1 MCTSNN
7 KQKSD
12 NLRQSG
18 IELLRIVAIV
28 MVLVCHANARVLGLP
43 SRAEVFSVPAPSIAR
58 MLFGAMAVYGVN
70 IFVMISG
77 WFGIHAKPKGLAKL
91 LFGVLFLLWGIYAVF
106 LLTGNATFNMHDI
119 KVCLALTDEYWFVMA
134 YVGLYI
140 FSPVLNAFVEKA
152 SKRELQL
159 LLVGFYVFQCYY
171 CWASGTLDYFSGYSI
186 TFFFGLYLT
195 ARYFRLYPVRILS
208 RHGGLVYVAS
218 LAVVTTVSVVALV
231 LVGNWARM
239 LRYDNPLVIVGAI
252 GLLNAFSHLRFH
264 SRLVN
269 SLATACFAVYIIHFD
284 PLVFHYFAM
293 AVKSIYNSTSGLV
306 TVAAISMFLVAV
318 FLACWLVDRVRLWVS
333 RKIFIPKSLQR

>member
-91 LFGVLFLLWGIYAVF
+91 LFEVLFLLWGIYAVF

-239 LRYDNPLVIVGAI
+239 LRYDNPLAIVGAI

-284 PLVFHYFAM
+284 PLVFHYFVM

-318 FLACWLVDRVRLWVS
+318 FLACWLIDRVRLCAS
-333 RKIFIPKSLQR
+333 RFVFR

>member
-1 MCTSNN
+1 MDNHQN
-7 KQKSD
+7 LDKS
-12 NLRQSG
+12 RQSG
-18 IELLRIVAIV
+18 IELLRIIAIF
-28 MVLVCHANARVLGLP
+28 MVLAGHANARVLGLP
-43 SRAEVFSVPAPSIAR
+43 SPSDFVSSTSSSVMR
-58 MLFGAMAVYGVN
+58 MLFSSVVVGGVDN
-70 IFVMISG
+70 FVMISG
-77 WFGIHAKPKGLAKL
+77 WFGIHAKPRGLAKL
-91 LFGVLFLLWGIYAVF
+91 LFEVFFLLWGIYAVF
-106 LLTGNATFNMHDI
+106 LLTGNATLNAHDI
-119 KVCLALTDEYWFVMA
+119 KVCLTLTDEYWFVMA

-186 TFFFGLYLT
+186 AFFFGLYLT

-318 FLACWLVDRVRLWVS
+318 FLACWLIDSVRLCAS
-333 RKIFIPKSLQR
+333 RFVFR

>member
-91 LFGVLFLLWGIYAVF
+91 LFEVLFLLWGIYAVF

-218 LAVVTTVSVVALV
+218 LAVVTMVSVVALV

-264 SRLVN
+264 NRLVN

-318 FLACWLVDRVRLWVS
+318 FLACWLIDRVRLCAS
-333 RKIFIPKSLQR
+333 RFVFR

>member
-43 SRAEVFSVPAPSIAR
+43 SRVEVFSVPAPSIAR

-91 LFGVLFLLWGIYAVF
+91 FFEVLFLLWGIYAVF
-106 LLTGNATFNMHDI
+106 LLTGNATFNMYDI

-318 FLACWLVDRVRLWVS
+318 FLACWLIDRVRLCAS
-333 RKIFIPKSLQR
+333 RFVFR

>member
-43 SRAEVFSVPAPSIAR
+43 SRAEVFSVLAPSIAR

-91 LFGVLFLLWGIYAVF
+91 LFEVLFLLWGIYAVF

-269 SLATACFAVYIIHFD
+269 NLATACFAVYIIHFD

-318 FLACWLVDRVRLWVS
+318 FLACWLIDRVRLCAS
-333 RKIFIPKSLQR
+333 RFVFR

>member
-77 WFGIHAKPKGLAKL
+77 WFGIHAKPKSLAKL
-91 LFGVLFLLWGIYAVF
+91 LFEVLFLLWGIYAVF

-264 SRLVN
+264 SCLVN
-269 SLATACFAVYIIHFD
+269 NLATACFAVYIIHFD

-318 FLACWLVDRVRLWVS
+318 FLACWLIDSVRLCAS
-333 RKIFIPKSLQR
+333 RFVFR

>member
-77 WFGIHAKPKGLAKL
+77 WFGIHAKPKGLANL
-91 LFGVLFLLWGIYAVF
+91 LFEVLFLLWGIYAVF

-159 LLVGFYVFQCYY
+159 LLVGFYVF
-171 CWASGTLDYFSGYSI
+171 
-186 TFFFGLYLT
+186 
-195 ARYFRLYPVRILS
+195 
-208 RHGGLVYVAS
+208 
-218 LAVVTTVSVVALV
+218 
-231 LVGNWARM
+231 
-239 LRYDNPLVIVGAI
+239 
-252 GLLNAFSHLRFH
+252 
-264 SRLVN
+264 
-269 SLATACFAVYIIHFD
+269 
-284 PLVFHYFAM
+284 
-293 AVKSIYNSTSGLV
+293 
-306 TVAAISMFLVAV
+306 
-318 FLACWLVDRVRLWVS
+318 
-333 RKIFIPKSLQR
+333 

>member
-91 LFGVLFLLWGIYAVF
+91 LFEVLFLLWGIYAVF

-218 LAVVTTVSVVALV
+218 LAVVTMVSVVALV

-318 FLACWLVDRVRLWVS
+318 FLACWLIDRVRLCAS
-333 RKIFIPKSLQR
+333 RFVFR

>member
-91 LFGVLFLLWGIYAVF
+91 LFEVLFLLWGIYAVF

-195 ARYFRLYPVRILS
+195 ACYFRLYPVRILS

-318 FLACWLVDRVRLWVS
+318 FLACWLIDRVRLCAS
-333 RKIFIPKSLQR
+333 RFVFR

>member
-43 SRAEVFSVPAPSIAR
+43 SRAEVFSVLAPSIAR

-91 LFGVLFLLWGIYAVF
+91 LFEVLFLLWGIYAVF

-318 FLACWLVDRVRLWVS
+318 FLACWLIDRVRLCAS
-333 RKIFIPKSLQR
+333 RFVFR

>member
-58 MLFGAMAVYGVN
+58 MLFGTMAVYGVN

-91 LFGVLFLLWGIYAVF
+91 LFEVLFLLWGIYAVF

-318 FLACWLVDRVRLWVS
+318 FLACWLIDRVRLCAS
-333 RKIFIPKSLQR
+333 RFVFR

>member
-91 LFGVLFLLWGIYAVF
+91 LFEVLFLLWGIYAVF

-208 RHGGLVYVAS
+208 QHGGLVYVAS
-218 LAVVTTVSVVALV
+218 LVVVTTVSVVALV

-284 PLVFHYFAM
+284 PLVFRYFAM

-318 FLACWLVDRVRLWVS
+318 FLACWLIDRVRLCAS
-333 RKIFIPKSLQR
+333 RFVFR

>member
-77 WFGIHAKPKGLAKL
+77 WFGIHAKPKSLAKL
-91 LFGVLFLLWGIYAVF
+91 LFEVLFLLWGIYAVF

-318 FLACWLVDRVRLWVS
+318 FLACWLIDRVRLCAS
-333 RKIFIPKSLQR
+333 RFVFR

>member
-58 MLFGAMAVYGVN
+58 LLFGAMAVYGVN

-91 LFGVLFLLWGIYAVF
+91 LFEVLFLLWGIYAVF

-208 RHGGLVYVAS
+208 RHGGLAYVAN

-252 GLLNAFSHLRFH
+252 GLLNAFSHLRLH

-318 FLACWLVDRVRLWVS
+318 FLACWLIDRVRLCAS
-333 RKIFIPKSLQR
+333 RFVFR

>member
-58 MLFGAMAVYGVN
+58 LLFGAMAVYGVN

-91 LFGVLFLLWGIYAVF
+91 LFEVLFLLWGIYAVF

-171 CWASGTLDYFSGYSI
+171 CWTFGTLDYFSGYSI

-264 SRLVN
+264 SRLVS

-318 FLACWLVDRVRLWVS
+318 FLACWLIDRVRLCAS
-333 RKIFIPKSLQR
+333 RFVFR

>member
-1 MCTSNN
+1 MFSSAT
-7 KQKSD
+7 
-12 NLRQSG
+12 
-18 IELLRIVAIV
+18 IVG
-28 MVLVCHANARVLGLP
+28 HLG
-43 SRAEVFSVPAPSIAR
+43 RWTI
-58 MLFGAMAVYGVN
+58 
-70 IFVMISG
+70 
-77 WFGIHAKPKGLAKL
+77 
-91 LFGVLFLLWGIYAVF
+91 
-106 LLTGNATFNMHDI
+106 
-119 KVCLALTDEYWFVMA
+119 
-134 YVGLYI
+134 
-140 FSPVLNAFVEKA
+140 
-152 SKRELQL
+152 
-159 LLVGFYVFQCYY
+159 
-171 CWASGTLDYFSGYSI
+171 FSGYSI

-293 AVKSIYNSTSGLV
+293 AVKSIYNSTLGLV

-318 FLACWLVDRVRLWVS
+318 FLACWLIDRVRLCAS
-333 RKIFIPKSLQR
+333 RFVFR

>member
-91 LFGVLFLLWGIYAVF
+91 LFEVLFLLWGIYAVF

-171 CWASGTLDYFSGYSI
+171 CWTFGTLDYFSGYSI
-186 TFFFGLYLT
+186 TFFFG
-195 ARYFRLYPVRILS
+195 PLS
-208 RHGGLVYVAS
+208 HSTLFSALSCPHFVAAWWVGVCGKPCCRDDGKRGG
-218 LAVVTTVSVVALV
+218 
-231 LVGNWARM
+231 
-239 LRYDNPLVIVGAI
+239 I
-252 GLLNAFSHLRFH
+252 GLGGQLGSHAALRQPVGDRWCH
-264 SRLVN
+264 WI
-269 SLATACFAVYIIHFD
+269 AQCFLPSAL
-284 PLVFHYFAM
+284 P
-293 AVKSIYNSTSGLV
+293 
-306 TVAAISMFLVAV
+306 
-318 FLACWLVDRVRLWVS
+318 
-333 RKIFIPKSLQR
+333 

>member
-91 LFGVLFLLWGIYAVF
+91 LFEVLFLLWGIYAVF

-306 TVAAISMFLVAV
+306 TVVTISMFLVAV
-318 FLACWLVDRVRLWVS
+318 FLACWLIDRVRLCAS
-333 RKIFIPKSLQR
+333 RFVFR

>member
-91 LFGVLFLLWGIYAVF
+91 LFEVLFLLWGIYAVF

-231 LVGNWARM
+231 LVGNWACM

-318 FLACWLVDRVRLWVS
+318 FLACWLIDRVRLCAS
-333 RKIFIPKSLQR
+333 RFVFR

>member
-1 MCTSNN
+1 MRTSNN

-43 SRAEVFSVPAPSIAR
+43 SMTEVFSVPAPSIAR

-91 LFGVLFLLWGIYAVF
+91 LFEVFSLLWGIYAVF
-106 LLTGNATFNMHDI
+106 LLTGNATFNLHDI
-119 KVCLALTDEYWFVMA
+119 KVCLTLTDEYWFVMA

-140 FSPVLNAFVEKA
+140 FSPMLNAFVEKA

-306 TVAAISMFLVAV
+306 TVVAISVFLVAV
-318 FLACWLVDRVRLWVS
+318 FLACWLIDRVRLCAS
-333 RKIFIPKSLQR
+333 RFVFR

>member
-77 WFGIHAKPKGLAKL
+77 WFGIHAKPKGLANL
-91 LFGVLFLLWGIYAVF
+91 LFEVLFLLWGIYAVF

-208 RHGGLVYVAS
+208 RNGGLVYVAS
-218 LAVVTTVSVVALV
+218 LAVVTMVSVVALV

-318 FLACWLVDRVRLWVS
+318 FLACWLIDRVRLCAS
-333 RKIFIPKSLQR
+333 RFVFR